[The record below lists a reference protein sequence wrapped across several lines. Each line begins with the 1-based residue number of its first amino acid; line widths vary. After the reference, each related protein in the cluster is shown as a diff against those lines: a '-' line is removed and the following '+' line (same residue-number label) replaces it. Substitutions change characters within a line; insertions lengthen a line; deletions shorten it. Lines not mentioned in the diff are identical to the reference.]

1 MLQLKPLKPA
11 LREKKRYL
19 VYEIQT
25 NDELDMFKAQHEII
39 KEIHKLLGIF
49 DAAKAGI
56 MPIKFD
62 KETKR
67 GIFKL
72 NHTAVEQV
80 RACFILISKIQNN
93 QIQIVTKGISGILH
107 IACEKYFVNNITK
120 GE

>member
-25 NDELDMFKAQHEII
+25 KEDVDMFKAQHEII
-39 KEIHKLLGIF
+39 KEIHTLLGIF

-56 MPIKFD
+56 LPVKFD

-67 GIFKL
+67 GILRL
-72 NHTAVEQV
+72 NNTAVEHV
-80 RACFILISKIQNN
+80 RSCFVIISKIQNIP
-93 QIQIVTKGISGILH
+93 IQIVTRGVSGILH
-107 IACEKYFVNNITK
+107 IASEKYFVNKVNK
-120 GE
+120 G